1 MESTQQSTGVENQA
15 ETAAKAASEPGP
27 GAEAG
32 NKTSIPSG
40 MQSLAE
46 LLKQG
51 EQGEPGGEK
60 DQSSGSNDKTD
71 LTKFNDL
78 AGKLGMD
85 LDALYQ
91 LQISSSDDGEP
102 VTIEALKDMHKEK
115 SEFDLSKLE
124 WEERRLQQEQDLT
137 RAKAELHEI
146 MQMLPEK
153 AIKPEVLERIRAK
166 TAAQTALERKKT
178 LEVIQEWKD
187 AKVREA
193 DIAGMAEHLQG
204 YGFPVNYLEQVVNH
218 QQLKYIRD
226 NWLREQRVRKAL
238 ESVRAG
244 KPGKTPE
251 STPQKRPP
259 QKQPL
264 TGIRKGKARNN
275 LEAVF
280 STVTD

>member
-1 MESTQQSTGVENQA
+1 MESSEQSAGAESQSQA
-15 ETAAKAASEPGP
+15 PGP

-32 NKTSIPSG
+32 NNVSIPSG
-40 MQSLAE
+40 MRALGE
-46 LLKQG
+46 LLQA
-51 EQGEPGGEK
+51 GEPGQPGGEE
-60 DQSSGSNDKTD
+60 DQESGSEEKTD
-71 LTKFNDL
+71 LIKFNDL

-85 LDALYQ
+85 LDALYK
-91 LQISSSDDGEP
+91 LQITSSEDGEP
-102 VTIEALKDMHKEK
+102 VTIEALKDMHKER
-115 SEFDLSKLE
+115 SDFDLAKLE
-124 WEERRLQQEQDLT
+124 WEERRTMQEQDLT
-137 RAKAELHEI
+137 RAKAELHEL

-153 AIKPEVLERIRAK
+153 AIKPEVLERIRDR

-178 LEVIQEWKD
+178 LEVIPEWKD
-187 AKVREA
+187 AKTREA
-193 DIAGMAEHLQG
+193 DITGMAEHLQG

-244 KPGKTPE
+244 SPGKTPA
-251 STPQKRPP
+251 SKTQKKAP

-264 TGIRKGKARNN
+264 SGIQKGNARNK

-280 STVTD
+280 SQVKD